1 MPASCRQW
9 HTNVMEH
16 SKDNSSISAEE
27 TSERLIRHLEDISA
41 EPEKWQP
48 DDDEMS
54 HNFKKIIESAANY
67 KPDETTDNS

>member
-1 MPASCRQW
+1 
-9 HTNVMEH
+9 MER

-27 TSERLIRHLEDISA
+27 VSERLMQHLEEISA

-54 HNFKKIIESAANY
+54 HNFKKIVESASKH
-67 KPDETTDNS
+67 KPDDASNDT